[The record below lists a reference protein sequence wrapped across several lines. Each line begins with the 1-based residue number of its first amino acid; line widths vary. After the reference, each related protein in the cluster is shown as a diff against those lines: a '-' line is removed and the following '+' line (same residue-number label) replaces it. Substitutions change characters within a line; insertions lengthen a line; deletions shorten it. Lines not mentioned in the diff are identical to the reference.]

1 MAAPSNDL
9 VSGTPEPA
17 RPATELVT
25 AAIGVSAAS
34 LVWSSAIGIVSI
46 AAGVS
51 AHSVALV
58 GFGLESLI
66 DGTASAVLV
75 WRFRVERSDAV
86 RAERV
91 EHVAERSVAITL
103 LAVAVFLT
111 AESVRA
117 LVTGSRPEATPLGV
131 VLTVASV
138 LVLPGLA
145 VMKLRLARR
154 LPSPAL
160 RGDGILTAAG
170 TALAATVLLAL
181 GLDRAVGWWWCD
193 SVSALVISLALA
205 WDARQTLGWWP
216 HDLSP

>member
-1 MAAPSNDL
+1 MSRPDDNSPTQGQNPDEAAN
-9 VSGTPEPA
+9 
-17 RPATELVT
+17 LVT
-25 AAIGVSAAS
+25 AAIRVSTAS
-34 LVWSSAIGIVSI
+34 VAWSSTIGAISI

-51 AHSVALV
+51 AHSVALI

-66 DGTASAVLV
+66 DGTASVVLV
-75 WRFRVERSDAV
+75 WRFRVERSDPV

-91 EHVAERSVAITL
+91 EQVAERAVAITL
-103 LAVAVFLT
+103 LAVAAFLI

-117 LVTGSRPEATPLGV
+117 LVTGTHPEATPLGV

-145 VMKLRLARR
+145 VIKLRLARR
-154 LPSPAL
+154 VPSPAL

-181 GLDRAVGWWWCD
+181 GLDQAVGWWWCD
-193 SVSALVISLALA
+193 SVSALLIAVALA
-205 WDARQTLGWWP
+205 WDARQTLTQVTP
-216 HDLSP
+216 